1 MFLARVR
8 KNKILKKKKKKETK
22 RKTEYIVNSIPIR
35 MAETQHKEKMVNG
48 NSCEVSC
55 HSNPDPST
63 PPPSDRPV
71 RVYADG
77 IYDLFH
83 FGHARSLEQAKKA
96 YVFLTVRVFFLFV
109 LCFDLFRFLGFSRF
123 YGNLIGC

>member
-1 MFLARVR
+1 MFLERVG
-8 KNKILKKKKKKETK
+8 KKQDSSKKKKKRETK
-22 RKTEYIVNSIPIR
+22 RRTEYIVNSIPIR
-35 MAETQHKEKMVNG
+35 MAETQQKEKMMNG

-96 YVFLTVRVFFLFV
+96 YVFFNCMCFL
-109 LCFDLFRFLGFSRF
+109 C
-123 YGNLIGC
+123 